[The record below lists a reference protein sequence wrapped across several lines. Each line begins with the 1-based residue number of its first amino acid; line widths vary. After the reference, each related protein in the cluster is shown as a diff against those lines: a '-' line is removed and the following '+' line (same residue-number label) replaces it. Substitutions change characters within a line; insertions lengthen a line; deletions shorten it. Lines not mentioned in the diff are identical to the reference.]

1 MVTVGTPRC
10 GIAQPGGEARL
21 VEQACRLVHK
31 VVEIVKDE
39 YLIVDCEEVGHGRT
53 ELSEHR
59 GTRARSLEEPPIY
72 PSNLGRIHGIEH
84 ANRRP
89 ERSRLILAEDAAI
102 GMHGPYRRIA
112 KPARESAGR

>member
-1 MVTVGTPRC
+1 MVTVGMPRC

-59 GTRARSLEEPPIY
+59 GPEPAAWKSLPFTP
-72 PSNLGRIHGIEH
+72 
-84 ANRRP
+84 
-89 ERSRLILAEDAAI
+89 AI
-102 GMHGPYRRIA
+102 
-112 KPARESAGR
+112 SAGYMVLSTPTADLNALALSSRKTQRLVCIARIGVSPSQRGNPRP